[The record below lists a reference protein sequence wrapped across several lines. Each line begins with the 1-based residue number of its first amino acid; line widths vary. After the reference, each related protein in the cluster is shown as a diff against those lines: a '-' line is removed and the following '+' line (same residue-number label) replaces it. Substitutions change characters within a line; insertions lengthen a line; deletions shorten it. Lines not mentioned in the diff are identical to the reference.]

1 MISAFDIF
9 KIGIGPSSSHT
20 VGPMNAGK
28 SFIDRLESSGLL
40 TATSHIVVDLY
51 GSLSLTGKGHATD
64 VAIIMGLA
72 GNSPQ
77 DVVIDE
83 IPAFIELVT
92 RSGRLPVASGAHIVD
107 FPVAKNI
114 IFHPEMLPRHENG
127 MRITAWK
134 GQEEL
139 LSKTY
144 YSVGGGF
151 IVEEEHFGLS
161 HDVETPVPYDFH
173 SAGELLKMCDYNGL
187 SISGLMMH
195 NELALRSKAEID
207 AGFARIWQV
216 MHDGIERGMNTEG
229 VLPGPLNVPRRAVA
243 LRRQLVSSDNISN
256 DPMNVIDWINMYAL
270 AAAVAAAELEGPVER
285 VEAWVSPNLMKNGLG
300 VTVPGTGMVGL
311 PIAAALGALGG
322 NANAGLE
329 VLKDATAQAIS
340 DAKALLAAG
349 KVSVKI
355 QEPCDEI
362 LFSRAKVWNGEKWA
376 CVTIV
381 GGHTN
386 IVHIETHNGVV
397 FTQQACVAEGEQ
409 ESPLTVLSRTTLAEI
424 LKFVNEVPFA
434 AIRFILDSA
443 KLNCALSQEGL
454 SGNWGLHIGATLEKQ
469 CARGLLAKDL
479 SSSIVIRTSAASD
492 ARMGGATLP
501 AMSNSGSGNQGIT
514 ATMPVVVVAEH
525 FGADDE
531 RLARALMLSHL
542 SAIYIHNQLP
552 RLSALCAAT
561 TAAMGAAAGMAW
573 LVDGRYETISMAISS
588 MIGDV
593 SGMICDGASNSCAMK
608 VSTSASAAWKAVLM
622 ALDDTAV
629 TGNEGIVAH
638 DVEQSIANLCA
649 LASHSMQQTDRQIIE
664 IMASKAR

>member
-1 MISAFDIF
+1 MFDSTLNPLWQRYI
-9 KIGIGPSSSHT
+9 
-20 VGPMNAGK
+20 
-28 SFIDRLESSGLL
+28 
-40 TATSHIVVDLY
+40 
-51 GSLSLTGKGHATD
+51 
-64 VAIIMGLA
+64 LA
-72 GNSPQ
+72 
-77 DVVIDE
+77 V
-83 IPAFIELVT
+83 
-92 RSGRLPVASGAHIVD
+92 
-107 FPVAKNI
+107 
-114 IFHPEMLPRHENG
+114 
-127 MRITAWK
+127 
-134 GQEEL
+134 QEEVKPAL
-139 LSKTY
+139 GCT
-144 YSVGGGF
+144 
-151 IVEEEHFGLS
+151 E
-161 HDVETPVPYDFH
+161 P
-173 SAGELLKMCDYNGL
+173 
-187 SISGLMMH
+187 ISL
-195 NELALRSKAEID
+195 
-207 AGFARIWQV
+207 
-216 MHDGIERGMNTEG
+216 
-229 VLPGPLNVPRRAVA
+229 
-243 LRRQLVSSDNISN
+243 
-256 DPMNVIDWINMYAL
+256 AL

-322 NANAGLE
+322 NAKAGLE
-329 VLKDATAQAIS
+329 VLKDATAQAIA

-355 QEPCDEI
+355 QEPCNEI

-454 SGNWGLHIGATLEKQ
+454 SGKWGLHIGATLEKQ
-469 CARGLLAKDL
+469 CERGLLAKDL

-501 AMSNSGSGNQGIT
+501 AMSNSGSGNQGI
-514 ATMPVVVVAEH
+514 
-525 FGADDE
+525 
-531 RLARALMLSHL
+531 
-542 SAIYIHNQLP
+542 
-552 RLSALCAAT
+552 